1 MAEEISEKRF
11 RADLYYRLNIVPIC
25 IPPLCERGEDI
36 ILLADYFLK
45 SFSGETGRNGMFLT
59 PDVVDIFRSYPWP
72 GNVRELENAV
82 EHALI
87 MSSTRVILPEH
98 LPLSITMEEV
108 EEGTVVSE
116 NGYLQSLREVL
127 SEAEKRHIVEAL
139 ERTGGNHTHAAKLLQ
154 ISRRALLYKIQEH
167 QLS

>member
-1 MAEEISEKRF
+1 
-11 RADLYYRLNIVPIC
+11 
-25 IPPLCERGEDI
+25 
-36 ILLADYFLK
+36 
-45 SFSGETGRNGMFLT
+45 
-59 PDVVDIFRSYPWP
+59 
-72 GNVRELENAV
+72 
-82 EHALI
+82 

-98 LPLSITMEEV
+98 LPLSITTEDMEML
-108 EEGTVVSE
+108 EEGEVISG

-127 SEAEKRHIVEAL
+127 SDAEKRHIAEAI